1 MNSDY
6 HSYATIR
13 AGLQNLCENQSL
25 PVLKAA
31 PQDGHLLEKS
41 AQASR
46 RRRDKLTE
54 TQGAF
59 DAWFSKIGCQIVLS
73 H

>member
-41 AQASR
+41 AQV
-46 RRRDKLTE
+46 
-54 TQGAF
+54 